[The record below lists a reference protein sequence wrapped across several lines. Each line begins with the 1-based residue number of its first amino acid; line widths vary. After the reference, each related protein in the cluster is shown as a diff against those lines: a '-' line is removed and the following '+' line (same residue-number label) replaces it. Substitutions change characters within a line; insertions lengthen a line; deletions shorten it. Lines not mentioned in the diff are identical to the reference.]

1 MRILANHIKESK
13 MTKDVELKESPL
25 NKASKPSTTYL
36 LWAFFLPAA
45 LMFAIYAA
53 LGTYPFGESSV
64 LVLDLNGQYVFF
76 FEALRDLVYGEGDF
90 LYSFGRALGGE
101 FMGIYAYYLAS
112 PLSYIVCLFPKH
124 AILEALYTMFVDRK
138 SVV

>member
-1 MRILANHIKESK
+1 
-13 MTKDVELKESPL
+13 MTKDVELKETEL
-25 NKASKPSTTYL
+25 AKATKPSCTYL

-90 LYSFGRALGGE
+90 L
-101 FMGIYAYYLAS
+101 
-112 PLSYIVCLFPKH
+112 
-124 AILEALYTMFVDRK
+124 
-138 SVV
+138 